1 MPTNCGFTMVVT
13 HHQYFD
19 FLIAKSSLE
28 LGIRLDP
35 ASEKLLEIVA
45 LHNFKGGNLT
55 MMEALGLAG
64 TLALSQSTLA
74 KRIKFLH
81 QMKLIEIIV
90 NVVDRRI
97 KTLCPSKET
106 SSYFNLLSDQ
116 IANVNLSELD
126 DSRCC

>member
-64 TLALSQSTLA
+64 TLALSKSTLA

-81 QMKLIEIIV
+81 QMKLIEINV
-90 NVVDRRI
+90 NDVDRRI
-97 KTLCPSKET
+97 KTLYPSKKA
-106 SSYFNLLSDQ
+106 SSYFNLLSDR
-116 IANVNLSELD
+116 IASVNLSEAD
-126 DSRCC
+126 HSRCY

>member
-81 QMKLIEIIV
+81 QMKLIEI
-90 NVVDRRI
+90 
-97 KTLCPSKET
+97 
-106 SSYFNLLSDQ
+106 
-116 IANVNLSELD
+116 NVNDVDSSNKNLISIKVRHLLISTCFRIEL
-126 DSRCC
+126 RVLI